1 MLSMKTLTCARLI
14 VVAAGVLTA
23 FYAVAQP
30 YPARPLRILQG
41 FAPGG
46 NGDAIA
52 RIVGDEISKTL
63 RQPVVVEARPG
74 AGGTIGADL
83 VAKATP
89 DGYTLFLMT
98 GGHVVAGALY
108 RKLPYDTVAG
118 FAMLSTVTF
127 FPFLVVTRA
136 DSKWLTMNALIAEMK
151 AAPKPLAFGSAGIGS
166 THHLIGELMAATV
179 GAKILHVPYKGDSAA
194 LSGMLANEVPFIIAP
209 PTAVIGHIQAGTLK
223 ALATTGRTRWQRLP
237 DVPTIDESAIPGFAA
252 SSWIGLAA
260 TAGSPRVAVERLNAE
275 INRAVRVPE
284 VKSRL
289 EDFGGEVRGSTTDEM
304 QRHVASELARWQQV
318 VRDARIPQQ

>member
-1 MLSMKTLTCARLI
+1 MFSARACA
-14 VVAAGVLTA
+14 AAGLVLTVHA
-23 FYAVAQP
+23 LAQP
-30 YPARPLRILQG
+30 YPTRPLRIIQG

-52 RIVGDEISKTL
+52 RIVGEEISKTL
-63 RQPVVVEARPG
+63 RQPVIVEARPG

-98 GGHVVAGALY
+98 GGHVVSGALY
-108 RKLPYDTVAG
+108 RKLPYDTVAS

-136 DSKWLTMNALIAEMK
+136 DGKWPTMNALIAELK
-151 AAPKPLAFGSAGIGS
+151 VAPRPIAFGSAGIGS
-166 THHLIGELMAATV
+166 THHLIGELMASTA

-194 LSGMLANEVPFIIAP
+194 LTGLLAGEVPFIIAP
-209 PTAVIGHIQAGTLK
+209 PTAVIGHIQSGTLR

-237 DVPTIDESAIPGFAA
+237 ELPTINESAVPGFTA

-260 TAGSPRVAVERLNAE
+260 TAGSPREAVNRLNAE

-284 VKSRL
+284 VKARL
-289 EDFGGEVRGSTTDEM
+289 EDFGGEVRASTSDDM
-304 QRHVASELARWQQV
+304 RRHVATELARWQQV